1 MFEQNNTVPQEQ
13 EKLNQQKT
21 DLQFYAQSWIWR
33 AIEALVTAKNFNPSP
48 IIIAKRI
55 NISVET
61 VINAL
66 EGLERLNLIKRTES
80 SYIKVD
86 NMTII
91 DQTKVTK
98 KDLLVTHST
107 LAPQILGMLDENSV
121 FTSQIAL
128 GSLKIARKHAHKL
141 IEFLDAVDAD
151 GAKEENP
158 DLIAIEISIGQ
169 IGNNQERGLQ

>member
-1 MFEQNNTVPQEQ
+1 MQMETTEQT
-13 EKLNQQKT
+13 EKPKKLSDHQ
-21 DLQFYAQSWIWR
+21 DLMYYSQSWVWR

-66 EGLERLNLIKRTES
+66 EGLERLSLIKRTES
-80 SYIKVD
+80 SYIKVE
-86 NMTII
+86 NMSLI
-91 DQTKVTK
+91 DETQVTK
-98 KDLLVTHST
+98 KELLVTHST

>member
-1 MFEQNNTVPQEQ
+1 MQVETTQVNSPSKMMSDNR
-13 EKLNQQKT
+13 
-21 DLQFYAQSWIWR
+21 DLMYYSQSWVWR

-48 IIIAKRI
+48 IAIAKRI

-61 VINAL
+61 VITAL

-80 SYIKVD
+80 SYIKVE

-98 KDLLVTHST
+98 KELLLSHST
-107 LAPQILGMLDENSV
+107 IAPQIQGMLDESSL
-121 FTSQIAL
+121 FATRISL

-151 GAKEENP
+151 GSLEENP
-158 DLIAIEISIGQ
+158 DLVAIEISIGQ
-169 IGNNQERGLQ
+169 IGQSQERGLS